1 MTDGFAIDIPAMQQ
15 TISGIHDIEDVLK
28 HGGGFGD
35 QYDANGSSL
44 VDMAPDADESGN
56 YALADGLK
64 DLFERA
70 YYYQREVNE
79 KIHNIG
85 LTLPKI
91 VDDYQK
97 GDIAAADQI
106 AGVIADAS
114 TQENIDEAKQQ
125 GMKLVDTLVG
135 NPNGK
140 GHLWDE
146 DSGLKQAQ
154 EISAVNEKLK
164 NATPAQ
170 RAIIGEYAKE
180 NGVDSID
187 TTSVDYI
194 LNHTG
199 EATNGQ

>member
-56 YALADGLK
+56 YALADSLK

-79 KIHNIG
+79 KLHNIG

-91 VDDYQK
+91 VDDYQR
-97 GDIAAADQI
+97 GDAAAADQI
-106 AGVIADAS
+106 ASVIGDAS
-114 TQENIDEAKQQ
+114 FQEGVDEAKQQ

-154 EISAVNEKLK
+154 ETQALQGKIN
-164 NATPAQ
+164 NATPEQKAL
-170 RAIIGEYAKE
+170 IGEYAKE
-180 NGVDSID
+180 NGAAAVD
-187 TTSVDYI
+187 TNSVDYI

-199 EATNGQ
+199 ELTNGQ